1 MTLLAPERLALL
13 VVPILLV
20 VGYLVLQR
28 RRTKYALR
36 FSATELLDTVAPD
49 RPGWRRHLPAL
60 AYLAAVLLLVVGAA
74 RPALAMDVAEKPTIM
89 LAVDVSYSM
98 NATDVSPS
106 RLKAAQDAADR
117 FLDIVP
123 SGTRIG
129 LVAFSGSARVVTA
142 PTSDHDLVRSAIDH
156 LQLGPGTAIG
166 EAIYA
171 SLAELP
177 KVAPG
182 SSAAASPVPAA
193 GSSSGDPSSPG
204 GGTTPAAGSI
214 VLLSDGM
221 TTVGRPDSEAA
232 AQAKADGVT
241 VSTIAFGTA
250 NGTVTV
256 QGQTIPVPVDSNALK
271 AVADTTGG
279 RFFQAAT
286 ADELQA
292 AYAAIGSAV
301 GTSHE
306 DREITDWMVG
316 AALAAA
322 VVAGVGSL
330 AWFSRLP

>member
-1 MTLLAPERLALL
+1 MTLLAPERLLL
-13 VVPILLV
+13 LIVPIALV
-20 VGYLVLQR
+20 IGYLALQR

-49 RPGWRRHLPAL
+49 RPGWRRHVPAL

-74 RPALAMDVAEKPTIM
+74 RPALAMDVSQKPTIM
-89 LAVDVSYSM
+89 LAIDVSYSM
-98 NATDVSPS
+98 NATDVTPS
-106 RLKAAQDAADR
+106 RLKAAQAAADR

-123 SGTRIG
+123 AGTRIG
-129 LVAFSGSARVVTA
+129 LVAFSGSAQVVTP
-142 PTSDHDLVRSAIDH
+142 PTSDHSLLRSAIDQ
-156 LQLGPGTAIG
+156 LRLGPGTAIG

-171 SLAELP
+171 SLSQLP

-182 SSAAASPVPAA
+182 PRAAASPIPAA
-193 GSSSGDPSSPG
+193 GSPAGDPSSPG
-204 GGTTPAAGSI
+204 GGAAPAAGSI

-221 TTVGRPDSEAA
+221 TTVGRPDAAAA

-241 VSTIAFGTA
+241 VSTIAFGTP

-256 QGQTIPVPVDSNALK
+256 QGQTIPVPVDSAALK
-271 AVADTTGG
+271 AIADTTGG
-279 RFFQAAT
+279 RFFTAAS
-286 ADELQA
+286 AEELQA

-316 AALAAA
+316 GALTAA
-322 VVAGVGSL
+322 VLAGVGSL
-330 AWFSRLP
+330 LWFSRLP

>member
-1 MTLLAPERLALL
+1 MTLLAPERLALI

-20 VGYLVLQR
+20 AGYLLLQR

-49 RPGWRRHLPAL
+49 RPGWRRHLPAV

-89 LAVDVSYSM
+89 LALDVSNSM
-98 NATDVSPS
+98 NATDVSPT
-106 RLKAAQDAADR
+106 RLIAAKDAAER

-123 SGTRIG
+123 AGTRIG

-142 PTSDHDLVRSAIDH
+142 PTADHDLVRSAISQ

-182 SSAAASPVPAA
+182 SPAAATPSPAA
-193 GSSSGDPSSPG
+193 GSSAGDPSSPG
-204 GGTTPAAGSI
+204 GGTTSAAGSI
-214 VLLSDGM
+214 VLMSDGM

-232 AQAKADGVT
+232 NAAKAAGVP
-241 VSTIAFGTA
+241 VSTIAFGTP
-250 NGTVTV
+250 NGTVTI

-271 AVADTTGG
+271 AIADTTGG
-279 RFFQAAT
+279 KFFTAAS
-286 ADELQA
+286 AEQLQA

-316 AALAAA
+316 GALAAA

-330 AWFSRLP
+330 VWFSRLP